1 MRILNKILI
10 SDEVFKYLI
19 LLLRSNSKLC
29 FEAQKMLFV
38 PQNQLASDFRS
49 EGVFLQSRK
58 TM

>member
-29 FEAQKMLFV
+29 FLLQKMLFAAE
-38 PQNQLASDFRS
+38 NQLAPDLLSGDFDC
-49 EGVFLQSRK
+49 LQSRQ
-58 TM
+58 